1 MYAKRIVAA
10 FIIAL
15 ALLGSAFAAT
25 PEQAKAMVDKALAH
39 VKAVGPE
46 KAYVDFNTPGNQF
59 FDGELYIFAYD
70 MQGKNLALGGNPK
83 MTGRELIDMKSADG
97 KPLIRDLIEIIKTKG
112 SGWYDYKWA
121 NPETKKIQD
130 KTSYIVKI
138 PGTEAFLGCGI
149 YK

>member
-1 MYAKRIVAA
+1 MYAKRILAA
-10 FIIAL
+10 FLITL
-15 ALLGSAFAAT
+15 AMVGSAFAAT

-46 KAYVDFNTPGNQF
+46 KAYVDFNTAGNQF

-70 MQGKNLALGGNPK
+70 MQGNNLALGGNPK
-83 MTGRELIDMKSADG
+83 MTGKSLIDMKSADG
-97 KPLIRDLIEIIKTKG
+97 KFVIKDFIEIIKAKG